1 MHQGSP
7 IQIAEMA
14 ADGGVDFALATE
26 GLEHF
31 ADLVMM
37 PCYDWNR
44 CIVVP
49 RGHPLGDLDELTLAA
64 VAEFPIV
71 TYVFGFTGRSKLD
84 DSFSRLGLVLKVVFT
99 ATDADAIKVYVR
111 LGVLARM
118 AYDERVD
125 SDLVALDASH
135 LFEPSTTMIG
145 CRRGTFLR
153 GYMYD
158 FIEEFAPH
166 LTRERVDLAFA
177 TPHGSD
183 RDELFQDLALP
194 LR

>member
-99 ATDADAIKVYVR
+99 ATDADVIKVYVT
-111 LGVLARM
+111 LGGRHKYHRDDLLRHVGI
-118 AYDERVD
+118 ERN
-125 SDLVALDASH
+125 
-135 LFEPSTTMIG
+135 
-145 CRRGTFLR
+145 
-153 GYMYD
+153 
-158 FIEEFAPH
+158 
-166 LTRERVDLAFA
+166 
-177 TPHGSD
+177 
-183 RDELFQDLALP
+183 
-194 LR
+194 